1 MGQKKDLAKVQH
13 STPVTP
19 SGIDMAA
26 IEHVVDLK
34 FLEFERNKLYSECL
48 QQKPS
53 PRAQE
58 PKNHAP
64 TPANSPRPPPMQVQ
78 VQPAAASGPEQQDP
92 DEKQEVSGE
101 EPLELLEAVDDN
113 QPKEMP
119 PKTERQPVEPP
130 KVRRRLGFRRL
141 FQQTDYHGE
150 PKIEE
155 KAHVPKNQ
163 EPKGQLVF
171 SKDTGEKLGVI
182 TDVVYDGH
190 HNIIGYTLQTGSAKT
205 AFHYPVDQFSK
216 GKQGLLFVPN
226 WYRNAIGTIE
236 KLEFL
241 DKVSPEL
248 PGLMQNGMFNEELF
262 DLLMKRD
269 EHFSEYLDE
278 AIELKELLLLQIQ
291 LLEERRRSLS
301 EKANALM
308 VKRVMEEITRNSFAE
323 NVQVLRRKIRLL
335 DLNIQQCT
343 KLLQRLNYTSVG
355 VITDHFVEPVEPQHE
370 EPQQSLRAP
379 GKKPQQHTEAYPQ
392 DHEPGFAELIAQ
404 LVEEKIMTDLKRQMT
419 QEKLQ
424 RQRTP
429 SHDET
434 ERYPPTIS
442 SVKDDENA

>member
-48 QQKPS
+48 PQKPS

-58 PKNHAP
+58 TKNKAP
-64 TPANSPRPPPMQVQ
+64 TPANLPRPPPMPVQ
-78 VQPAAASGPEQQDP
+78 VQPAAAPGPAQQDP
-92 DEKQEVSGE
+92 REKQEDSRE
-101 EPLELLEAVDDN
+101 EPLELFEAMDDD
-113 QPKEMP
+113 QPKETP
-119 PKTERQPVEPP
+119 PKTERQPVRPP
-130 KVRRRLGFRRL
+130 KVQRRLGFRRL
-141 FQQTDYHGE
+141 FQQTDNHRE
-150 PKIEE
+150 QKVAEE
-155 KAHVPKNQ
+155 APVTKNE

-182 TDVVYDGH
+182 TDIVYDGH
-190 HNIIGYTLQTGSAKT
+190 HNIVGYTLKTGSAKT
-205 AFHYPVDQFSK
+205 AFNYPVEQFSK

-226 WYRNAIGTIE
+226 WYRNAVGTIE
-236 KLEFL
+236 KLEFV

-248 PGLMQNGMFNEELF
+248 PGLLQNGMFNEELF
-262 DLLMKRD
+262 DLLLKRD

-308 VKRVMEEITRNSFAE
+308 VKRVMEEITRNTFAE
-323 NVQVLRRKIRLL
+323 SVQVLRRKIRLL
-335 DLNIQQCT
+335 DMNIQQCT

-355 VITDHFVEPVEPQHE
+355 VITDHFVEPAEPQHE
-370 EPQQSLRAP
+370 EPPGSLRTP
-379 GKKPQQHTEAYPQ
+379 GKKPQQHPEAYPR
-392 DHEPGFAELIAQ
+392 DHEPSFTELIAQ
-404 LVEEKIMTDLKRQMT
+404 FVEEKIMADLKRQMT

-434 ERYPPTIS
+434 EGYPPTIS
-442 SVKDDENA
+442 SGKDDEDI